1 VMSVITWYR
10 LRIRRM
16 SQPGHRSM
24 VFAYTILM
32 FLLTFVDYVSSAL
45 VLEAA
50 LIEGPAGTSA
60 AAGAQLCSAV
70 GITNNIVSSLQFLL
84 SDALMVRPEY
94 NVLCS
99 RPDLLQVYRTFV
111 LFSGSKALAILPI
124 LLWLALAG

>member
-1 VMSVITWYR
+1 MSVITWHR
-10 LRIRRM
+10 LRIRRI

-70 GITNNIVSSLQFLL
+70 GITNNVVSSLQFLL
-84 SDALMVRPEY
+84 SDALMVRP
-94 NVLCS
+94 NVPCCAHALTCYRSTEHSYCS
-99 RPDLLQVYRTFV
+99 ADLE
-111 LFSGSKALAILPI
+111 
-124 LLWLALAG
+124 LWLSSPSCSG

>member
-84 SDALMVRPEY
+84 SDALMVRLS
-94 NVLCS
+94 VLGCAQT
-99 RPDLLQVYRTFV
+99 LT
-111 LFSGSKALAILPI
+111 
-124 LLWLALAG
+124 